1 MILSDWGQED
11 VEDHG
16 EDDKDDVAHY
26 TEPETWVFEELLVV
40 GAEEDV
46 TDGHPGDN
54 PPEMGHEGDLAEGR
68 SNKRGV
74 SAAISLIK
82 SSMDPLLLV
91 SSDLMEMWETPKS
104 LQNQFS
110 SQNKLAGKNGDN
122 RLRRGRGRR
131 RE

>member
-1 MILSDWGQED
+1 MKSGGAAKDTSKIDSWVWHQGTISVYHLRHVEEYNMTMPSDWGQED

-54 PPEMGHEGDLAEGR
+54 PPEMGHKGDLVEGR
-68 SNKRGV
+68 SNKRGF
-74 SAAISLIK
+74 
-82 SSMDPLLLV
+82 
-91 SSDLMEMWETPKS
+91 
-104 LQNQFS
+104 QRQFP
-110 SQNKLAGKNGDN
+110 
-122 RLRRGRGRR
+122 
-131 RE
+131 

>member
-11 VEDHG
+11 VEDHC
-16 EDDKDDVAHY
+16 EDDEDYVAHY

-54 PPEMGHEGDLAEGR
+54 PPEMGHKGDLVEGR

-74 SAAISLIK
+74 SEAISLIK
-82 SSMDPLLLV
+82 SSVDPP
-91 SSDLMEMWETPKS
+91 TPHWCHPTPWKCGKHPKACRTS
-104 LQNQFS
+104 LTDKAN
-110 SQNKLAGKNGDN
+110 
-122 RLRRGRGRR
+122 
-131 RE
+131 